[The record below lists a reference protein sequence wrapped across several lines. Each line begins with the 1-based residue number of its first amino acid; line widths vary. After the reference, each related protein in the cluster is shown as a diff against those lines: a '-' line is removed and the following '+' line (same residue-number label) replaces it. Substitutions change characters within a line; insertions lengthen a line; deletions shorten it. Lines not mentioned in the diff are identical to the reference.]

1 MTSESTVTDDDFTS
15 IPILNYVLL
24 SSSDTRPVFIR
35 QLQNALINVGFL
47 YLENATPVPDRAQ
60 LFDEVIA
67 YLPRIFALPQE
78 RKDAMRMINSP
89 CFLGYSRLGVERTG
103 GAADQREQ
111 FDFATPFENACV
123 PGQQPEYVRL
133 WGPNQT
139 TFLRYLK
146 AVENL
151 SNEFTELVAEA
162 LGLPSDGLAQFYG
175 SRDRIQH
182 RSKIVK
188 YPTRDEVASE
198 QGVGPHC
205 DGGFLT
211 FVQNVS
217 GEWINVP
224 PRPYTFVIN
233 IGKGLEKVTQGL
245 ARATSHRVLAP
256 AAGTS
261 PRYSIP
267 FFQNLAQDVRLNEH
281 VLQFPPEVLKLKG
294 RRGELDQTESVNCSE
309 YDSLSAGQ
317 VHLFNRIK
325 SHPDVAERHYPD
337 LFKQFF
343 PHGLPTHET
352 VF

>member
-1 MTSESTVTDDDFTS
+1 
-15 IPILNYVLL
+15 
-24 SSSDTRPVFIR
+24 
-35 QLQNALINVGFL
+35 
-47 YLENATPVPDRAQ
+47 
-60 LFDEVIA
+60 
-67 YLPRIFALPQE
+67 
-78 RKDAMRMINSP
+78 MRMINSP
-89 CFLGYSRLGVERTG
+89 YFLGYSRLGVERTR
-103 GAADQREQ
+103 GATDQREQ
-111 FDFATPFENACV
+111 FDFATRFENEWV
-123 PGQQPEYVRL
+123 LGQPEYVRL
-133 WGPNQT
+133 WGPSQWPEEEDLPGFKT
-139 TFLRYLK
+139 TFLRYLT

-151 SNEFTELVAEA
+151 SNEFTELVAEVF
-162 LGLPSDGLAQFYG
+162 GLPSDGLAQFYG
-175 SRDRIQH
+175 ARDRIQH

-188 YPTRDEVASE
+188 YPTRDEVDSE

-211 FVQNVS
+211 FLLQASDHADGLQVQNIS

-267 FFQNLAQDVRLNEH
+267 FFQNLAQDVRLSEH
-281 VLQFPPEVLKLKG
+281 VLQFPPEALKLKG
-294 RRGELDQTESVNCSE
+294 RGGEQTESVNSSE

-317 VHLFNRIK
+317 VHLINRVK

-337 LFKQFF
+337 IFKQFF

-352 VF
+352 EN